1 MQSIL
6 NSCDPRPDI
15 ISGTFNPEIFT
26 ASLSEV
32 FRFYS
37 DRGTGINAIY
47 TDAEQFFKEGT
58 YATDGMRMVI
68 SEVFSRLSGD
78 NTAPAIHR
86 LETAFGGGKTHT
98 LIACT
103 HLAYKGKEAAGFVG
117 DIINED
123 QLPNPGEISVAAVAG
138 DEISVQKPKG
148 TRLVPYTLWGE
159 IAFQLGGEALYGQV
173 EEDAVSPA
181 SPGKNYFETVFE
193 DRKVLLMVD
202 ELAQYAARLSAAM
215 PDGGNQLAAFLMSL
229 HGYTRT
235 RSGMAIL
242 LTLASSADAFANQTA
257 QLAKLL
263 SDVKG
268 KEISKDETLFLM
280 NEDEK

>member
-1 MQSIL
+1 
-6 NSCDPRPDI
+6 
-15 ISGTFNPEIFT
+15 
-26 ASLSEV
+26 
-32 FRFYS
+32 
-37 DRGTGINAIY
+37 
-47 TDAEQFFKEGT
+47 
-58 YATDGMRMVI
+58 MVI

-181 SPGKNYFETVFE
+181 APGKNYFETVFE

-242 LTLASSADAFANQTA
+242 LTLGQFRRCLCQSDGALGETPVRCDGKRDLQRCGPGHWSAGGRRYRQRRGAGRNGGRSGSARRDIP
-257 QLAKLL
+257 
-263 SDVKG
+263 SVG
-268 KEISKDETLFLM
+268 KAAV
-280 NEDEK
+280 